1 MIRLIWIFVIAFGL
15 NALWE
20 NFHSGL
26 YVHYRGGE
34 ITEFILLRAAV
45 VDAVMIALI
54 AAPFIFWPALNRRSW
69 LIIIAGL
76 IVAVALERFAL
87 ATGRWAYNDLMPIIP
102 LLATG
107 LTPTIQLGL
116 LGFLSFKLA
125 NKLSGYQKAGI
136 TS

>member
-1 MIRLIWIFVIAFGL
+1 MIKLVWIFVIA
-15 NALWE
+15 
-20 NFHSGL
+20 
-26 YVHYRGGE
+26 RGGE

-45 VDAVMIALI
+45 VDAVMITLI
-54 AAPFIFWPALNRRSW
+54 ATPFIFWPALNRRSW

-76 IVAVALERFAL
+76 IVAIALERFAL
-87 ATGRWAYNDLMPIIP
+87 STGRWAYNDLMPIIP